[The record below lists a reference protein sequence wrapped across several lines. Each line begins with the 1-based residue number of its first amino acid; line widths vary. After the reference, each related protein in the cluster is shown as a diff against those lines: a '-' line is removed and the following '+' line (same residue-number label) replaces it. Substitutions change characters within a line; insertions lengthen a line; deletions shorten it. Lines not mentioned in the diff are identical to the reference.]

1 MPRLLFEKTGSAVW
15 MSHLDLMRLMQ
26 RAFKRAGL
34 PLTHTH
40 GFNPRPSV
48 SIALPLSVGVE
59 SVCEILD
66 FDLEGDLPPMET
78 IQTRLNA
85 ALVPGITVRQVYMDG
100 RKIRDLAL
108 LRCRLGL
115 EYDGG
120 IPAGATDAIATL
132 FARESL
138 MVEKKSKN
146 GILEQDIRPMIR
158 EMFVAQ
164 TGEKELR
171 VEALITCQ
179 NPSLNPMQLY
189 GAIVRYLPE
198 VAPDFCTCRRE
209 ELYDEKETI
218 FVFTK

>member
-48 SIALPLSVGVE
+48 SIALPLPVGVE
-59 SVCEILD
+59 SVCELLD
-66 FDLEGDLPPMET
+66 FDLEGELPLMET

-85 ALVPGITVRQVYMDG
+85 ALVPGVAVRQVYMDG

-158 EMFVAQ
+158 ELSVAQ

-218 FVFTK
+218 FR

>member
-66 FDLEGDLPPMET
+66 FDLEGELPPMET

-85 ALVPGITVRQVYMDG
+85 ALVPGVSVRQVYMDG

-158 EMFVAQ
+158 ELSVAQ

-171 VEALITCQ
+171 AEALITCQ

-218 FVFTK
+218 FR

>member
-66 FDLEGDLPPMET
+66 FDLEGELPLMET

-85 ALVPGITVRQVYMDG
+85 ALVPGVAVRHVYMDG

-158 EMFVAQ
+158 ELSVAQ

-218 FVFTK
+218 FR